1 MKTAVIYARYSSER
15 QTEQSIEGQL
25 RVCNEYAKRNDIIVV
40 ETYIDRAMTG
50 TNDNRKDFQ
59 RMLRE
64 SAKRKWE
71 IVLVYKLD
79 RFSRNKYEM
88 ATHKK
93 QLKDYGV
100 KLVSAMEN
108 IPDTPEGIILESL
121 LEGMAEYYSAELS
134 QKVKRGLNESR
145 QKGNFTGGYL
155 IYGYK
160 VENKKVVI
168 DDDKAEAVKYIYQRY
183 AEGAHVKD
191 IIFELTEKGIFNRG
205 KPFARNTIF
214 HILANEKYSGV
225 YHYNNETFTD
235 IYPQIVPTPVFETIQ
250 TMISNNKYGK
260 RDENMPY
267 LFRNKMICGYCG
279 KPVTAESGTS
289 HNKSVRRY
297 YKCSGKKRGL
307 NSCNKSVIRKD
318 ILENTV
324 INATL
329 QLLNGSEVIDMI
341 AEKILEARNKREADQ
356 SILNLLKEEK
366 RSTEQS
372 LDNIVAAIEKGITSK
387 TTQRRLDEL
396 EAKMQKLE
404 EQIALEECR
413 EIRIVTKDD
422 ITKYLKFAIKKEPKT
437 MIDLL
442 IKQIV
447 LYDDKIEIYYNYTD
461 KIDPDGGGRDS
472 VLDYG
477 STRVPLLPPQTEA
490 GSSLCF
496 L

>member
-15 QTEQSIEGQL
+15 QTEQSIDGQL
-25 RVCNEYAKRNDIIVV
+25 RVCNEYAKRNDLIVV
-40 ETYIDRAMTG
+40 DTYIDRAMTG
-50 TNDNRKDFQ
+50 TNDNRKDLQ

-88 ATHKK
+88 AMHKRT
-93 QLKDYGV
+93 LRDYGV

-145 QKGNFTGGYL
+145 QKGNFTGGHL

-168 DDDKAEAVKYIYQRY
+168 DENKAEAVRYIYQRY

-191 IIFELTEKGIFNRG
+191 IIEELTAKGVYNRG

-250 TMISNNKYGK
+250 TMIINNKYGK

-267 LFRNKMICGYCG
+267 LFRNKMVCGYCG
-279 KPVTAESGTS
+279 KPVTAETGTAR
-289 HNKSVRRY
+289 NKSIHRY

-307 NSCNKSVIRKD
+307 NSCDKAAIGKE

-329 QLLNGSEVIDMI
+329 QLLNNSDVIDMI
-341 AEKILEARNKREADQ
+341 ADKIVEARKHREANQ
-356 SILNLLKEEK
+356 SILKLLKEEK
-366 RSTEQS
+366 
-372 LDNIVAAIEKGITSK
+372 
-387 TTQRRLDEL
+387 
-396 EAKMQKLE
+396 
-404 EQIALEECR
+404 
-413 EIRIVTKDD
+413 
-422 ITKYLKFAIKKEPKT
+422 
-437 MIDLL
+437 
-442 IKQIV
+442 
-447 LYDDKIEIYYNYTD
+447 
-461 KIDPDGGGRDS
+461 
-472 VLDYG
+472 
-477 STRVPLLPPQTEA
+477 
-490 GSSLCF
+490 
-496 L
+496 

>member
-25 RVCNEYAKRNDIIVV
+25 RVCNEYAKRNDMLVV
-40 ETYIDRAMTG
+40 DTYIDRAMTG

-59 RMLRE
+59 KMLRE

-71 IVLVYKLD
+71 VVLVYKLD

-88 ATHKK
+88 AMHKK
-93 QLKDYGV
+93 QLRDYGV

-134 QKVKRGLNESR
+134 QKVRRGLNESR

-160 VENKKVVI
+160 VVNKKVVI
-168 DDDKAEAVKYIYQRY
+168 DEDKAEAVRYIYQRY

-191 IIFELTEKGIFNRG
+191 IIVELTEKGIYNRG
-205 KPFARNTIF
+205 KPFARNTVY

-235 IYPQIVPTPVFETIQ
+235 IYPQIVPTPVFEKIQ
-250 TMISNNKYGK
+250 ASIANNKYGK

-267 LFRNKMICGYCG
+267 LLRNKIVCGYCG
-279 KPVTAESGTS
+279 KPITAESGTC
-289 HNKSVRRY
+289 HNKSINQY

-307 NSCNKSVIRKD
+307 NNCAKKPIRKEL
-318 ILENTV
+318 IENTIV
-324 INATL
+324 TAVL
-329 QLLNGSEVIDMI
+329 QLLKDTSIIESI
-341 AEKILEARNKREADQ
+341 ADGIVKARKKREADQ

-366 RSTEQS
+366 RATEMS

-396 EAKMQKLE
+396 EEKLQKLDE
-404 EQIALEECR
+404 RIAFEECR
-413 EIRIVTKDD
+413 EIRFITKDD
-422 ITKYLKFAIKKEPKT
+422 ITKYLKFAIKQEPKT
-437 MIDLL
+437 MLDLL
-442 IKQIV
+442 IRQVV
-447 LYDDKIEIYYNYTD
+447 LYDEKIEIFFNYTD
-461 KIDPDGGGRDS
+461 KTSPDDNSRDFAF
-472 VLDYG
+472 LYR
-477 STRVPLLPPQTEA
+477 STRIPLLPPN
-490 GSSLCF
+490 GI
-496 L
+496 